1 MEGNYFN
8 RGYNLRRHEKEYS
21 PIREQERNMSQTDL
35 HSQERNFQ
43 DDVSTTSTH
52 GSEISTDNE
61 SETEEV
67 MDPWLPFIEEAKQR
81 INIAFERMKEN
92 LINGGLDE
100 QSAKDNAYC
109 NILPELQKELG
120 NIYIEHHVWTKQLKE
135 DPVHKKIMQTKDA
148 LNKTITLSW
157 N

>member
-1 MEGNYFN
+1 
-8 RGYNLRRHEKEYS
+8 
-21 PIREQERNMSQTDL
+21 MSQTDL